1 MSKTT
6 TEPKATGKVIASL
19 VKDYSAIVKGNE
31 VAIRAFIVKA
41 HKTPA
46 RDLEATLKEASK
58 AGAISAIRPAYANYF
73 GLANTCLS
81 LKGADSVAVA
91 DFMKEVA
98 IAQRTLKKEG
108 ALALV
113 AKVTSWGEFS
123 SATRKAEE
131 VKKANKPEGK
141 GKKSKK
147 APIEGEVTANAIV
160 SMAFGL
166 WQELEDVTLDSPEA
180 IAQAETFAQCILKA
194 VTFSKGELAKSKADH
209 PAKVSA

>member
-1 MSKTT
+1 MTSTT
-6 TEPKATGKVIASL
+6 STPKVTGKVIASL
-19 VKDYSAIVKGNE
+19 VKDYQAIVKGNE
-31 VAIRAFIVKA
+31 SAIRAFIVKA
-41 HKTPA
+41 HKSPA

-113 AKVTSWGEFS
+113 ARVTSWGEFS
-123 SATRKAEE
+123 SATREAEAT
-131 VKKANKPEGK
+131 KKAGKPEGK

-147 APIEGEVTANAIV
+147 VAIEGEISANAIV

-180 IAQAETFAQCILKA
+180 IAQAEAFAKCLAQA
-194 VTFSKGELAKSKADH
+194 VTFSKGELAKSMKAH
-209 PAKVSA
+209 PVSA

>member
-1 MSKTT
+1 MTSTT
-6 TEPKATGKVIASL
+6 STPKASGKVIASL
-19 VKDYSAIVKGNE
+19 VKDYQAIVKGNE
-31 VAIRAFIVKA
+31 SAIRAFIVKA
-41 HKTPA
+41 HKSPA

-113 AKVTSWGEFS
+113 AKVTSWGEFAHMTREAE
-123 SATRKAEE
+123 AT
-131 VKKANKPEGK
+131 KKANAPEGK
-141 GKKSKK
+141 GKKSKV
-147 APIEGEVTANAIV
+147 AIEGEIDANSIV

-180 IAQAETFAQCILKA
+180 IAQAEAFAKCLAQA
-194 VTFSKGELAKSKADH
+194 VTFSKGELAKSMKAH
-209 PAKVSA
+209 PVSA